1 MAIPADAQKR
11 RYPSLPLSKTA
22 EHQLTITAF
31 RVRKDRCARGG
42 IPFADRKPPCRQTVM
57 LFPGPLCFFKPFAWN
72 PVFLPSW
79 MELAA
84 AEPFDGD
91 LRLGSDAEQRPGI

>member
-1 MAIPADAQKR
+1 MR
-11 RYPSLPLSKTA
+11 GVGSHLRTESR
-22 EHQLTITAF
+22 H
-31 RVRKDRCARGG
+31 VDR
-42 IPFADRKPPCRQTVM
+42 PVM
-57 LFPGPLCFFKPFAWN
+57 LFPRPVLCFFKPFAWN

-91 LRLGSDAEQRPGI
+91 LRLGSDAEQGLGI

>member
-42 IPFADRKPPCRQTVM
+42 IPFADRSPPCRQAVM
-57 LFPGPLCFFKPFAWN
+57 LFPKPVMLFQA
-72 PVFLPSW
+72 VR
-79 MELAA
+79 MESGAP
-84 AEPFDGD
+84 AELDGT
-91 LRLGSDAEQRPGI
+91 RRCRAV